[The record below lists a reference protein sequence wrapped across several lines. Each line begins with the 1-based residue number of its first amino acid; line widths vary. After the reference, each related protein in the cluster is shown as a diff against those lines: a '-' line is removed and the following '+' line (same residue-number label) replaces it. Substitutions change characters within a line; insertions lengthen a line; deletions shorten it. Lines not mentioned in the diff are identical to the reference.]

1 MGVVYEAEP
10 VSLGRHVA
18 LKVLPPPG
26 PAGSSHLQ
34 RFLFEARAAARLHH
48 SNIVPVYG
56 VGEQD
61 GLHYYAMQ
69 FIHGRGLDVVFAELR
84 AGSAESDTIT
94 LAAVTGLWTGRFG
107 GAAGTEESAAAASPV
122 AESPPTGRG
131 TGESGP
137 SPPPTTVPS
146 APGQGPASVATASQA
161 RATYYRSAA
170 RVGRDVAEALAYAHS
185 QGIIHRDIKPSNLL
199 LDGAGTVWVTDFGL
213 AKAEGADALTD
224 PGDLVGTLRYM
235 APERLE
241 GWSDPRS
248 DVYSLGATL
257 YELLTLHPLFDESN
271 RGKLMK
277 KVAHESPVGPR
288 RLDPE
293 IPRDLE
299 TIVLKAVAK
308 EPARRYGSAEAM
320 AEDLRRFLAD
330 RPILAR
336 RSSNVERLWRWSRRN
351 PAVAGSLAASFL
363 ILAIGCAGMTVLWR
377 RAEVQRRRADGL
389 LALSEARRLDAETNR
404 AEAER
409 QRARAEAHFAKAR
422 AAVDELLTQVSESQL
437 SSVPGLQ
444 PLRRDLLGSAL
455 AYYEDFVRQRSDDP
469 TLKAGLAAAQLRL
482 ARIQRELGEE
492 AKAKDTLHA
501 AIAQHEAALRDR
513 PDDRALRDGLAQ
525 CCVQLGVAELPSDQA
540 LRHFERAISLW
551 EKLVRAEPANTVYL
565 GELAYAYDL
574 SSFLHDRNQ
583 RVAET
588 LHDQERAFALRQAMV
603 AARPDDPS
611 THNALSSSLN
621 NLSALL
627 DRVSR
632 DNLLGMKV
640 LRQAAQHSRIA
651 DAKAPQVTRY
661 GRALM
666 VALRNIAVGE
676 RQLGH
681 SDEAIQ
687 AFRESLAVSQRLAR
701 ENPAIPSLRRE
712 LVQDY
717 RSIGDVLREQGR
729 MAEAVKTYRQ
739 SRELAEALPKETADD
754 WFHFAVL
761 LGLCARPAVDSGA
774 PPSDTERAEC
784 LHHADAA
791 LAALRQAIAAGFRNA
806 ETLRVCDELAAIRD
820 RDDFQT
826 VLVQAEAGARDP
838 ASTRG
843 PTSTPPAETSPSQ
856 PGAPT
861 AGARNPAESAG
872 GGGADQR
879 RDELASSQHVI
890 GVVQL
895 ELGKLEDAQAT
906 LRRALAARE
915 ALVRDHPQDAADR
928 AGLAATRVALARLD
942 WRAGRLAAAVHSWDE
957 IRLFLESALAERPQ
971 EAALVQGLIEL
982 ETTVGYSYAE
992 VALWNEAA
1000 EALARAVRRGS
1011 QDRLVAGSRASLLA
1025 VTGDRQALSAL
1036 CTRML
1041 DEYGRTTEAR
1051 FATWVARWCALV
1063 PGSVPDAQR
1072 LVHLAEKAV
1081 AGRHREPRPLFHLS
1095 LAEYRARRFMESIRH
1110 ARESLTVVKDEDK
1123 APLGAVDAAVLAMA
1137 HYRLGQA
1144 SEAARQIQVIAAID
1158 WQAVERWPDAQDWWK
1173 RSDFLVLKREAIEL
1187 VTGKPA
1193 PDDAELRRRRGRA
1206 YAQLGQTAKA
1216 QAEFQAAAA
1225 AGPHERGSR

>member
-1 MGVVYEAEP
+1 MLERLGDYRIIREVGRGGMGVVYEAEQI
-10 VSLGRHVA
+10 SLGRHVA
-18 LKVLPPPG
+18 LKVLPRQ
-26 PAGSSHLQ
+26 GSADSGHLQ

-69 FIHGRGLDVVFAELR
+69 FIQGRGLDVVFAELR
-84 AGSAESDTIT
+84 AGSAPSDTIT
-94 LAAVTGLWTGRFG
+94 LAAATGLLTGRFPGAASEDSCAAIPELPTLAAVPTETGPAPAG
-107 GAAGTEESAAAASPV
+107 GAP
-122 AESPPTGRG
+122 
-131 TGESGP
+131 GP
-137 SPPPTTVPS
+137 
-146 APGQGPASVATASQA
+146 QG

-257 YELLTLHPLFDESN
+257 YELLTLHPLFPEPN
-271 RGKLMK
+271 RAKLIK
-277 KVAHESPVGPR
+277 KVAHESPVPPR

-299 TIVLKAVAK
+299 TIVLKAIAK
-308 EPARRYGSAEAM
+308 EPARRYGSAGAM

-336 RSSNVERLWRWSRRN
+336 RSSQVERLWRWSRRN
-351 PAVAGSLAASFL
+351 PALAGSLAASFL

-377 RAEVQRRRADGL
+377 RAEAQRRRADGL
-389 LALSEARRLDAETNR
+389 RALSETRRAEAETNR

-455 AYYEDFVRQRSDDP
+455 AYYEDFVRQRGNDP

-482 ARIQRELGEE
+482 AKIQRELGEE
-492 AKAKDTLHA
+492 AKAKDTLQA
-501 AIAQHEAALRDR
+501 AIALHEAALRDR

-525 CCVQLGVAELPSDQA
+525 CCVQLGFAELPSDQA
-540 LRHFERAISLW
+540 LPHFQRAISLW
-551 EKLVRAEPANTVYL
+551 EPLVAAEPANTVYL
-565 GELAYAYDL
+565 AELANAYDL
-574 SSFLHDRNQ
+574 ATFLHDRNQ
-583 RVAET
+583 RIAET
-588 LHDQERAFALRQAMV
+588 LHAQERAFALRQAMV

-621 NLSALL
+621 NLGALL
-627 DRVSR
+627 ERVSR
-632 DNLLGMKV
+632 DNLLGMQI
-640 LRQAAQHSRIA
+640 LRRAAQHSRIA
-651 DAKAPQVTRY
+651 EAKAPQVIRY
-661 GRALM
+661 GRALT

-681 SDEAIQ
+681 FDQALR

-701 ENPAIPSLRRE
+701 DNPAIPSLRRE
-712 LVQDY
+712 LIQDY
-717 RSIGDVLREQGR
+717 RSIGDLFREQGR
-729 MAEAVKTYRQ
+729 MAEAVRTYRQ
-739 SRELAEALPKETADD
+739 SRELEEALPKETADD
-754 WFHFAVL
+754 WVHYATL
-761 LGLCARPAVDSGA
+761 LGLCARPAVDGGA
-774 PPSDTERAEC
+774 PPSDAERAEC
-784 LHHADAA
+784 RRHADAA

-806 ETLRVCDELAAIRD
+806 AKLRVSDALAAVRD
-820 RDDFQT
+820 RDDFQA
-826 VLVQAEAGARDP
+826 VLAQAEAGARHP
-838 ASTRG
+838 AKTRV
-843 PTSTPPAETSPSQ
+843 PTSTPPAETAAGP

-861 AGARNPAESAG
+861 DGARKPEESAG
-872 GGGADQR
+872 GANADQR

-890 GVVQL
+890 GIVQL
-895 ELGKLEDAQAT
+895 ELGKLEDARAT
-906 LRRALAARE
+906 LGRALAARE
-915 ALVRDHPQDAADR
+915 AQVRDHPQDAAAR
-928 AGLAATRVALARLD
+928 ADLAATRVALARLD
-942 WRAGRLAAAVHSWDE
+942 WRAGRLAVAVRSWDD
-957 IRLFLESALAERPQ
+957 IRQLLESALAERPQ
-971 EAALVQGLIEL
+971 EAALALGLIEL

-992 VALWNEAA
+992 AALWDEAA

-1011 QDRLVAGSRASLLA
+1011 RDRGVAGYRASLLA
-1025 VTGDRQALSAL
+1025 VTGDRRELRAL

-1041 DEYGRTTEAR
+1041 DDYGRTTESL
-1051 FATWVARWCALV
+1051 FATWVARCCALV
-1063 PGSVPDAQR
+1063 PGSVPDPQR
-1072 LVHLAEKAV
+1072 LVQLAQPAV
-1081 AGRHREPRPLFHLS
+1081 ADGHHDPRPLFYLS
-1095 LAEYRARRFMESIRH
+1095 LAEYRARRFKESIRH
-1110 ARESLTVVKDEDK
+1110 SRQALAVVKDEDK
-1123 APLGAVDAAVLAMA
+1123 GPVGAVVAAVLAMA
-1137 HYRLGQA
+1137 AHGLGQS
-1144 SEAARQIQVIAAID
+1144 SEAARQLEVIAGID
-1158 WQAVERWPDAQDWWK
+1158 WQAVERWPDPENWWK

-1187 VTGKPA
+1187 VTGQPA
-1193 PDDAELRRRRGRA
+1193 PEDPELRRRRGRA
-1206 YAQLGQTAKA
+1206 YTQLGQTAKA
-1216 QAEFQAAAA
+1216 EAEFRAAAA
-1225 AGPHERGSR
+1225 AGPQ